1 MWAYACSLPPK
12 EYGEWIEDGS
22 TMTEVKIGL
31 GPPLVDKF
39 IKSPG
44 PWASF
49 LLFASVHVSFFI
61 FCILIFQNRCL

>member
-49 LLFASVHVSFFI
+49 LLFFLYTCPFLFFV
-61 FCILIFQNRCL
+61 F